1 MKEIR
6 IGIIGLGRWGPN
18 HARVFAQLP
27 GCRVTAVAD
36 GQASRRRDWEAR
48 SGGLKI
54 FSDGAELVR
63 DPEIDAVVVATPTGT
78 HASLVRLALRNGKHV
93 LCEKPLC
100 TRLAE
105 GRELLARAR
114 QSRRVLMVGHVFL
127 FNPGVQKVR
136 QLLRG
141 GVLGQLRSVSSVR
154 TNLGP
159 VRQDVN
165 AAWDL
170 ASHDVAIF
178 NWLLEAEPV
187 KVQAMGACFLQPGVE
202 DVVNISMRY
211 PENVLAT
218 IQCSWLDPKKVRQMT
233 LVGSKTMVTWDDLSL
248 SHPVMVHEKKAETD
262 PLLGDYGQF
271 LRISLLEGDV
281 HLPHVPAGEPLR
293 LQAQAFL
300 RACQDGQAHLSGPE
314 FSLGVVR
321 TLSRIQSCLKR

>member
-6 IGIIGLGRWGPN
+6 IGIVGLGRWGPN
-18 HARVFAQLP
+18 HARVFGQLP

-36 GQASRRRDWEAR
+36 GQASRRKAWEGRPGEIRVFAE
-48 SGGLKI
+48 
-54 FSDGAELVR
+54 GAALVR
-63 DPEIDAVVVATPTGT
+63 NPEVDAVVVATPTRT
-78 HASLVRLALRNGKHV
+78 HGRLVRLALRNGKHV

-100 TRLAE
+100 TGVAE
-105 GRELLARAR
+105 ARILSALARE
-114 QSRRVLMVGHVFL
+114 SRRILMVGHVFL

-136 QLLRG
+136 QLLQG
-141 GVLGQLRSVSSVR
+141 GVLGRLRSISAVR

-178 NWLLEAEPV
+178 NWLLEAEPL
-187 KVQAMGACFLQPGVE
+187 KIQAMGACFLQKGVE

-211 PENVLAT
+211 PGNVLAT

-248 SHPVMVHEKKAETD
+248 SHPVMVHEKKAEAD
-262 PLLGDYGQF
+262 PVPGDYGQF

-281 HLPHVPAGEPLR
+281 HLPRVPPGEPLR
-293 LQAQAFL
+293 LQAEAFL
-300 RACQDGQAHLSGPE
+300 RACRTGRTPFSGPE

-321 TLSRIQSCLKR
+321 TLGRIQACLKP